1 MGWAKKWSGDEEE
14 ILRHRFRRG
23 DGAADCYRLLKGKRS
38 NSAIHGKA
46 YNMGLIGCR
55 MSKTNILL
63 KMHESPP
70 GTLFST
76 RSIGGNLELLDSM
89 AKDGLISAKS
99 TGWVLTTNQHRAM
112 SFLLGE

>member
-1 MGWAKKWSGDEEE
+1 MARWSTDEEE
-14 ILRHRFRRG
+14 ILRRRYRRG

-55 MSKTNILL
+55 MSRTNILL
-63 KMHESPP
+63 KMHKRPP
-70 GTLFST
+70 GTLHST

-89 AKDGLISAKS
+89 ENDGLISAKS
-99 TGWVLTTNQHRAM
+99 NGWFLSKNQHAAFG
-112 SFLLGE
+112 FLLGE